1 MKDDGDLLRKALER
15 LVLSLSAKEVRS
27 NRIEM
32 VEEALLLARV
42 ALGQKTMTDEEQ
54 AVFWTNMETLGIQL
68 LIDSMDRQDLALY
81 RANVTF
87 SDDEDNSACVVI
99 TTHPILGPL
108 LDKHVEQMVEKHHPD
123 KPKPNF
129 DVN

>member
-1 MKDDGDLLRKALER
+1 MKEGEDLFRKALER
-15 LVLSLSAKEVRS
+15 LVLSLTSKEVQD

-32 VEEALLLARV
+32 VEEALLIAKA
-42 ALGQKTMTDEEQ
+42 ALGEKTLTKEEHGEFL
-54 AVFWTNMETLGIQL
+54 ANMETLGIQL

-81 RANVTF
+81 RARVSF
-87 SDDEDNSACVVI
+87 SDDENEACIVV

-108 LDKHVEQMVEKHHPD
+108 LDKTVEQMVERHHPD
-123 KPKPNF
+123 KPKTSF